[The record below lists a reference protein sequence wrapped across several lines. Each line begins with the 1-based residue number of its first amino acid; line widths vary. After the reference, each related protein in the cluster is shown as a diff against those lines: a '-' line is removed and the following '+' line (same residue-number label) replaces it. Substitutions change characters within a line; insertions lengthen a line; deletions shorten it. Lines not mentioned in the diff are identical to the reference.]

1 MIEGGMKLRMGDL
14 EFDDEFMRENMMGPN
29 SMRIVEEMTRDI
41 NLSTGMRVLD
51 LGCGRGL
58 TSIFLAMKFGVTVYA
73 TDLWIPAT
81 ENFSRIREKG
91 LEDLII
97 PIHAD
102 ANELPFADEFFDM
115 IISVDSYHY
124 FGYETEY
131 LDKNLAPLLKKG
143 GRISVG
149 VPGLQ
154 KEFNGNI
161 PVEMEPFYKEEYHF
175 HTCSWWKDLWS
186 GSEFVENIQCKE
198 LDCHKEA
205 WDEWL
210 MCDNEHAKQD
220 IDMMKAEGGKYFS
233 TVSFSA
239 TRK

>member
-1 MIEGGMKLRMGDL
+1 MKFGGLD
-14 EFDDEFMRENMMGPN
+14 FDDAFMYENMMGPN
-29 SMRIVEEMTRDI
+29 SMRIIEEMMKHLDI
-41 NLSTGMRVLD
+41 REGMRIMD
-51 LGCGRGL
+51 LGCGKGL
-58 TSIFLAMKFGVTVYA
+58 TSIYLARNFDVTVYA
-73 TDLWIPAT
+73 VDLWIPAT
-81 ENFSRIREKG
+81 ENFRRFKEFG
-91 LEDLII
+91 LEDRII

-102 ANELPFADEFFDM
+102 AHELPFADEFFDM

-124 FGYETEY
+124 FGYEKEY

-154 KEFNGNI
+154 REFNGNI

-186 GSEFVENIQCKE
+186 GSKLVENIQCRE
-198 LDCHKEA
+198 LECHKEA
-205 WDEWL
+205 WNEWL
-210 MCDNEHAKQD
+210 RCDNEYAKQD